1 MSTPHSPTIVVLAV
15 VCGVELIVDPCVVLV
30 VVCVG
35 LGVLGVV
42 LVVLGVVM
50 KVVGVVIAVL
60 GVVLVVGEGLQCIRL
75 GQLHTGP

>member
-1 MSTPHSPTIVVLAV
+1 VVLAV
-15 VCGVELIVDPCVVLV
+15 VWDVELIVDPCVVLV

-35 LGVLGVV
+35 LAVLGVV
-42 LVVLGVVM
+42 LVVLGVVI
-50 KVVGVVIAVL
+50 VVV